1 MHISGENVSPTTI
14 FSGVLTLLKAMSDK
28 VYELIPRSSR
38 VERIATGFRFTEGPV
53 WERKSS
59 SLLFSDI
66 LGNTLYRWTSGS
78 VAVERCPSR
87 MSNGLALD
95 RLGNVIACEHA
106 GRQVS
111 IGKPGEKGNTLV
123 NNYDGKKLNSP
134 NDVVMKS
141 DGSIYFTDP
150 TFGLTADFG
159 VLAEQELKF
168 QGLYR
173 VSPDGQLTVLMDDFV
188 QPNGL
193 AFSPDESKLY
203 VDDSE
208 RQHIRVFDV
217 QKDGTL
223 SNNQVFATLDINQ
236 GAGVA
241 DGMKVDLLGNVFV
254 TGPGGINIFDP
265 SGTLLGVL
273 ALPEI
278 PANLTW
284 GGEDG
289 KTLFIT
295 AQTSV
300 YRIHTAVS
308 GALSLH

>member
-1 MHISGENVSPTTI
+1 M
-14 FSGVLTLLKAMSDK
+14 LLKAMSDK
-28 VYELIPRSSR
+28 IYGLIPRSSR

-53 WERKSS
+53 WEHKSS

-66 LGNTLYRWTSGS
+66 LGNTIYRWTASGT
-78 VAVERCPSR
+78 VIVERCPSQ

-95 RLGNVIACEHA
+95 ELGNVFACEHA
-106 GRQVS
+106 GRQIS
-111 IGKPGEKGNTLV
+111 IGKPGEEGKTLV
-123 NNYDGKKLNSP
+123 NTYDGKKLNSP
-134 NDVVMKS
+134 NDVVIKS

-150 TFGLTADFG
+150 TYGLTADFG
-159 VLAEQELKF
+159 VLAEQELTL

-173 VSPDGQLTVLMDDFV
+173 VMPDGQLTLLMDDFV

-203 VDDSE
+203 VDDSA
-208 RQHIRVFDV
+208 RQHVRLFDV
-217 QKDGTL
+217 QKDGTI
-223 SNNQVFATLDINQ
+223 SNDQIFAQLDVDQ
-236 GAGVA
+236 GEGVA
-241 DGMKVDLLGNVFV
+241 DGLKVDALGNIFV

-273 ALPEI
+273 PLPET
-278 PANLTW
+278 PANLAW

-289 KTLFIT
+289 KTLFMT

-300 YRIHTAVS
+300 YRIRTTVPGAVV
-308 GALSLH
+308 LR